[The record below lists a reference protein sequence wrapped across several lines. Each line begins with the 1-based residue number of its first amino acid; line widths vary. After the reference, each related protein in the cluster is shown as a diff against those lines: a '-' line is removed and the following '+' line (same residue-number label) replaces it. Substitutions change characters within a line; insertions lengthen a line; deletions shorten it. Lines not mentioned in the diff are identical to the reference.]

1 MPEVI
6 IGGKVYN
13 IDPRDCVT
21 EPKLEHGLFTR
32 FQAADGRIPKVR
44 DQKLTGPVT
53 VSVREC
59 ASYHVRGVPHPRFV
73 KPFHILELDIQA
85 LMTLMPSSMLDSDS
99 ERYHPDLW
107 SPGQCD
113 PVEPPICDI
122 DFRERETGVRLGAEL
137 CEGLMRG
144 FAHGLEP
151 SHRGGIPGLIPLYQ
165 AFNQVSKKFQMNPEA
180 QGFF

>member
-1 MPEVI
+1 MLAQACLFSRVIFPASISRMPEVM

-13 IDPRDCVT
+13 IDPRDYVT
-21 EPKLEHGLFTR
+21 EPKLERGLFTR

-59 ASYHVRGVPHPRFV
+59 VSYHVRGVPHPRFV

-85 LMTLMPSSMLDSDS
+85 LMTLMPSSMLDTDS
-99 ERYHPDLW
+99 ERYY
-107 SPGQCD
+107 PGLLS
-113 PVEPPICDI
+113 VIWTSER
-122 DFRERETGVRLGAEL
+122 RELGWEL

-151 SHRGGIPGLIPLYQ
+151 SQQRAFLGLFHCTRHSL
-165 AFNQVSKKFQMNPEA
+165 QVSKN
-180 QGFF
+180 FF